1 MSELANILVAM
12 KIIREIVEFKTFA
25 NHSVVWR
32 SITKR
37 DNAQK
42 FPWNQLF
49 SNFFSKN
56 VNLTKKSW
64 IFRKNRDHVL

>member
-1 MSELANILVAM
+1 MSDLANILVTM

-25 NHSVVWR
+25 NHSVVWK

-42 FPWNQLF
+42 
-49 SNFFSKN
+49 SEINFL
-56 VNLTKKSW
+56 V
-64 IFRKNRDHVL
+64 